1 MSEKSEPIY
10 IGHRQR
16 LKERFIRSEGADMA
30 DYEAVE
36 LLLTY
41 AIPRRDVKPLAKAL
55 IKEFGS
61 FAGVVSA
68 PMDRLLEVSGIK
80 DNSAVLIK
88 FIEFAA
94 KKLSWQNLAFEDA
107 PYITSTD
114 SLIEFCRCSMGY
126 SEVEVLRLIYV
137 DSKLKVIGTEILQKG
152 SISSVN
158 ISPRDIVTK
167 ALKKNASGII
177 MVHNHP
183 SGDPRPSKN
192 DIEATK
198 SVKLACDAVGVTLHE
213 HIVITPSDFYSFA
226 QRHLII

>member
-1 MSEKSEPIY
+1 MSEKSEPMY

-16 LKERFIRSEGADMA
+16 LKERFVRSEGVDMA

-61 FAGVVSA
+61 FAGVISA

-198 SVKLACDAVGVTLHE
+198 LVKLACDAVGVTLHE

>member
-16 LKERFIRSEGADMA
+16 LKERFVRSEGADMA

-61 FAGVVSA
+61 FAGVISA

-88 FIEFAA
+88 FVEFAA

-114 SLIEFCRCSMGY
+114 SLIEFCRCSMRY

-152 SISSVN
+152 SLSSVN

>member
-61 FAGVVSA
+61 FAGVISA

-152 SISSVN
+152 SLSSVN

>member
-61 FAGVVSA
+61 FAGVISA

-88 FIEFAA
+88 FVEFAA

-213 HIVITPSDFYSFA
+213 HIVITPSDFYSFE

>member
-61 FAGVVSA
+61 FAGVISA

-88 FIEFAA
+88 FVEFAA

>member
-1 MSEKSEPIY
+1 MSEKSEPMY

-16 LKERFIRSEGADMA
+16 LKERFVRSEGADMA

-61 FAGVVSA
+61 FAGVISA

-183 SGDPRPSKN
+183 SSDPRPSKN
-192 DIEATK
+192 DIGATK
-198 SVKLACDAVGVTLHE
+198 LVKLACDAVGVTLHE